1 MPKYTYR
8 CGGCEEI
15 FEVVHSIKKKLEIC
29 EECEGFLIRI
39 PSRAFV
45 HSGQKK
51 APTNHKVGDLVKD
64 HIEESKREL
73 RKEQE
78 RIGTE
83 EYK

>member
-1 MPKYTYR
+1 MPKYIYR
-8 CGGCEEI
+8 CDRCEEI
-15 FEVVHSIKKKLEIC
+15 FELVHSMKDKLEIC
-29 EECEGFLIRI
+29 EECEGSLIRI
-39 PSRAFV
+39 PSLAFIN
-45 HSGQKK
+45 SGQKK
-51 APTNHKVGDLVKD
+51 AAINHKVGDLVKD

>member
-1 MPKYTYR
+1 MPKYSYR
-8 CGGCEEI
+8 CDRCKEI
-15 FEVVHSIKKKLEIC
+15 FEAIHSIKDKLEIC
-29 EECEGFLIRI
+29 EECDGFLIRI
-39 PSRAFV
+39 PSQAFIN
-45 HSGQKK
+45 SRQKK
-51 APTNHKVGDLVKD
+51 VATNHKVGDLVKD

>member
-1 MPKYTYR
+1 MPKYIYR
-8 CGGCEEI
+8 CDRCEEI
-15 FEVVHSIKKKLEIC
+15 FELVHSMKDKLEIC
-29 EECEGFLIRI
+29 EECEGSLIRI
-39 PSRAFV
+39 PSLAFIN
-45 HSGQKK
+45 SGQKK
-51 APTNHKVGDLVKD
+51 VATNHKVGDLVKD